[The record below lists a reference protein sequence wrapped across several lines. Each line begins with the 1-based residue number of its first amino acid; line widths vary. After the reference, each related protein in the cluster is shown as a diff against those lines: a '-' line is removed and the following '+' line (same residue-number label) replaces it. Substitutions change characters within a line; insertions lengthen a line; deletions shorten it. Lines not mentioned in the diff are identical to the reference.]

1 MFREEYMQN
10 LFEKLRLENAELK
23 ADLDDM
29 GQKYNDLSRASAQMY
44 AEMQAQ
50 IDALKKTVSNAE
62 EALDE

>member
-1 MFREEYMQN
+1 
-10 LFEKLRLENAELK
+10 
-23 ADLDDM
+23 M